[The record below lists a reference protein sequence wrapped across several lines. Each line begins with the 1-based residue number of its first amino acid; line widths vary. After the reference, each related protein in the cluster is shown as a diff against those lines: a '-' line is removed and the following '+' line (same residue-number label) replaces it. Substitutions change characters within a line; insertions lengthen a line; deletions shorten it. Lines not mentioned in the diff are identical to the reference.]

1 MTIALAL
8 TTLGRSNSFGIRF
21 IARSIF
27 SFTSMNIKSILL
39 PGSNSM
45 KMEPASILDSLWM
58 SFSPATCINWLRNGA
73 TTSASTSCT
82 DAPG

>member
-1 MTIALAL
+1 MSMALAL

-45 KMEPASILDSLWM
+45 KMEPASILDSL
-58 SFSPATCINWLRNGA
+58 
-73 TTSASTSCT
+73 
-82 DAPG
+82 